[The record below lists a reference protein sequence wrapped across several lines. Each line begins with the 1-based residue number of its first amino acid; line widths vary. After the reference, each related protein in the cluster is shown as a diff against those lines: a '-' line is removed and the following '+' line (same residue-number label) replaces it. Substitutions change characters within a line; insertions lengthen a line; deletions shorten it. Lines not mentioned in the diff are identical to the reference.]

1 MLFAERPEL
10 RVALLENRLVIGREG
25 RSGSTAADSAEVM
38 ELAPATAQVAAWQ
51 PALAALGGWL
61 RERQLKRA
69 KLQVF
74 LGGQLVRWQLLE
86 WQPQLASPQ
95 ELKAYVQ
102 LRFRATFGA
111 AADGWRVVHAEPV
124 PGRALAVCAIDEA
137 LLAELK
143 SLQDAVG
150 ATVVS
155 VVPYFS
161 AAFDRWRGSVGQHT
175 AWFGVTEPGV
185 LTLGLLRSG
194 VWHGLRSVRHA
205 GSADWRAALSALQAQ
220 LQLASGV
227 DLAEQPAPV
236 YLVGCNA
243 ELQDRSDPRL
253 VWLSPESGGR
263 PGVERMAWGV

>member
-1 MLFAERPEL
+1 MLFAERSEL
-10 RVALLENRLVIGREG
+10 RVALLEHRLVIGRDG
-25 RSGSTAADSAEVM
+25 RRGSTAADSVEVL

-51 PALAALGGWL
+51 PAVAALGGWL

-102 LRFRATFGA
+102 LRFRATFGT

-124 PGRALAVCAIDEA
+124 PGRTLAACAIDEA

-143 SLQDAVG
+143 DLQDTVG

-161 AAFDRWRGSVGQHT
+161 AAFDRWRGSLGQQA

-205 GSADWRAALSALQAQ
+205 GSADWRATLSALQAQ
-220 LQLASGV
+220 IQLASGV
-227 DLAEQPAPV
+227 DVAGQPAPV

-243 ELQDRSDPRL
+243 ESQDSSDPRL
-253 VWLSPESGGR
+253 VWLSPKSGGR
-263 PGVERMAWGV
+263 PGIERMAWGV